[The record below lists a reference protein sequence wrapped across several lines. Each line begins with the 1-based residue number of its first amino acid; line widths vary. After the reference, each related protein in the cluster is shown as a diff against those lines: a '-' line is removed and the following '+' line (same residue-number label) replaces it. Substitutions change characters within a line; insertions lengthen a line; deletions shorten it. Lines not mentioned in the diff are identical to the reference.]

1 MRERERDRQTVCERI
16 GGKKSDRR
24 KRVSSLF
31 VDFISFYITLSLA
44 FNILIWFSTFFTFF
58 PPEQPS
64 IFYSILNCV
73 KRLIE
78 NDNNEQ
84 QFTVDWNLS
93 FTTVRCVYVCVCGE
107 RLSDD
112 NDQIMLT
119 HSKTK
124 LNEKKQTFTI
134 SALPKTLWFCPAYER
149 WFNRMQSS
157 SFSSNKMQLD
167 IGFGLN
173 CYHNAE
179 LKLT

>member
-1 MRERERDRQTVCERI
+1 MRERERERQTVCERI

-31 VDFISFYITLSLA
+31 VDFISFYITLSLGIQH
-44 FNILIWFSTFFTFF
+44 FDMVFYIFHIF
-58 PPEQPS
+58 PLKQPS
-64 IFYSILNCV
+64 IFYSILKCV

-78 NDNNEQ
+78 NDNNKQ

-93 FTTVRCVYVCVCGE
+93 FTTVRCVCGE

-124 LNEKKQTFTI
+124 LNEKKQTLTI
-134 SALPKTLWFCPAYER
+134 SAFPKTLWFCPAYER
-149 WFNRMQSS
+149 CRASIES
-157 SFSSNKMQLD
+157 
-167 IGFGLN
+167 
-173 CYHNAE
+173 NAE
-179 LKLT
+179 LII